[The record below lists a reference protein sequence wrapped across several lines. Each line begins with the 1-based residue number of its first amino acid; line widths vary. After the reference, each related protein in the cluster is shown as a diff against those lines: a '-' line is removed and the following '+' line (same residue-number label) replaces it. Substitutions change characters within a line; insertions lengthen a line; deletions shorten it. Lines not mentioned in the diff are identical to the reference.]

1 MRFAVNSDLK
11 LSNKVFY
18 PEFIV
23 QDKEILL
30 GTSKVQLL
38 GLGSK
43 YPALWIN
50 KTLAFEL
57 SWFEEDDDESDPRF
71 AIKLGPNLCLKLNSH
86 EIPSTQDIESFY
98 TASGHAQH
106 VTPSNKYWIRP
117 RWADGSFM
125 DYI

>member
-1 MRFAVNSDLK
+1 MV
-11 LSNKVFY
+11 
-18 PEFIV
+18 
-23 QDKEILL
+23 
-30 GTSKVQLL
+30 
-38 GLGSK
+38 
-43 YPALWIN
+43 
-50 KTLAFEL
+50 FEL
-57 SWFEEDDDESDPRF
+57 GWFEEDDDESDPEF

-125 DYI
+125 DYIRLNLAVSWCFINLDYAFSNVLDHSSRPLYVY